1 MRRHGCSAFF
11 LSLLVVLLTICVT
24 GSSSLASQLAEVRQ
38 DIRAKGKKWVA
49 EETSVS
55 NLSDQD
61 KKLRLGLRKEIP
73 TGKESTIFLQ
83 APPTGLPASI
93 DWRPYVTPVRDQG
106 SCGSCWAFATAA
118 ALESSILING
128 GLPGV
133 NDDRAEEILLSCSGA
148 GSCNGGY
155 IDQASDFIRG
165 TGLPPESYFPYTA
178 SSADDKCGNAGAG
191 WTFATRQIATWSYV
205 TTNAANI
212 AVIKNALSSYGP
224 LVTTMEVYSDFYYY
238 AGGVYEHAYGTYQG
252 GHAILIV
259 GYADDATVSGGGYFM
274 VKNSW
279 GPGWGSQGYFYI
291 AYSEI
296 GSPVYFGEWT
306 IAYSMPAPPPPQTC
320 SYSLSPASK
329 SFSTSAGSG
338 TVNVSTQAGC
348 PWTAKSNASWISV
361 EAGTATGQGNG
372 AFSYRV
378 SRNTGLS
385 RTGTVTVGGQTF
397 TVIQAGTGKKK

>member
-1 MRRHGCSAFF
+1 MVLAILMAGS
-11 LSLLVVLLTICVT
+11 LSF
-24 GSSSLASQLAEVRQ
+24 AAQLDEIRQ

-61 KKLRLGLRKEIP
+61 KKMRLGLRKQIP
-73 TGKESTIFLQ
+73 TGKESTISLQ

-106 SCGSCWAFATAA
+106 SCGSCWAFATTA

-155 IDQASDFIRG
+155 IDDASDFIRG

-191 WTFATRQIATWSYV
+191 WTSATRQIATWTYV
-205 TTNAANI
+205 TTNSANI
-212 AVIKNALSSYGP
+212 AAIKNALHSYGP
-224 LVTTMEVYSDFYYY
+224 LVTTMDVYSDFYYY
-238 AGGVYEHAYGTYQG
+238 AGGIYEYAYGTYQG

-259 GYADDATVSGGGYFM
+259 GYSDDANVGGGGYFM

-279 GPGWGSQGYFYI
+279 GTGWGSQGYFYI

-306 IAYSMPAPPPPQTC
+306 MAYGMPAPPPPQTC
-320 SYSLSPASK
+320 SYSLSSASAN
-329 SFSTSAGSG
+329 FSSSPGSG
-338 TVNVSTQAGC
+338 TVNVLTQAGC
-348 PWTAKSNASWISV
+348 AWAAASNASWISV
-361 EAGTATGQGNG
+361 DASTATGQGNG
-372 AFSYRV
+372 SFNYRV
-378 SRNTGLS
+378 SKNTGLS
-385 RTGTVTVGGQTF
+385 RTGTITVNGKIF
-397 TVIQAGTGKKK
+397 TVTQAGKKK